1 MIELLK
7 MSSEE
12 KVDDRKEDFEEDDN
26 ESVANSNDHE
36 EDDDDDDD
44 EDEIVADS
52 LTDIGLYNALGNFL
66 TDDEGITVGQSLA
79 LIAKEL
85 NKLNHNLKKYVKS

>member
-1 MIELLK
+1 
-7 MSSEE
+7 MSSEK
-12 KVDDRKEDFEEDDN
+12 KVNDKEVFEEEEDN
-26 ESVANSNDHE
+26 ESNSDNHE
-36 EDDDDDDD
+36 VDDEDDDD

-66 TDDEGITVGQSLA
+66 TDDEGITVGQSIA

-85 NKLNHNLKKYVKS
+85 NKLNHNLKKFAKS

>member
-1 MIELLK
+1 
-7 MSSEE
+7 MSSEK
-12 KVDDRKEDFEEDDN
+12 KVDDKEVFEEEDN
-26 ESVANSNDHE
+26 ESNSDNHE
-36 EDDDDDDD
+36 VDDVDDDDDDDDDD

-85 NKLNHNLKKYVKS
+85 NKLNHNLKKFAKS

>member
-1 MIELLK
+1 
-7 MSSEE
+7 MSSEK
-12 KVDDRKEDFEEDDN
+12 KVDNKEVFEEDEN
-26 ESVANSNDHE
+26 ESNSDNHE
-36 EDDDDDDD
+36 VNEVDDDDDDDD

-85 NKLNHNLKKYVKS
+85 NKLNHNLKKFAKS

>member
-1 MIELLK
+1 
-7 MSSEE
+7 MSSEK
-12 KVDDRKEDFEEDDN
+12 KVDDKEVFEEEDN
-26 ESVANSNDHE
+26 ESNSDNHE
-36 EDDDDDDD
+36 VDDVDDDDDDD

-85 NKLNHNLKKYVKS
+85 NKLNHNLKKFAK

>member
-1 MIELLK
+1 
-7 MSSEE
+7 MSSEK
-12 KVDDRKEDFEEDDN
+12 KVNDKEVFEEEEDN
-26 ESVANSNDHE
+26 ESNSDNHE
-36 EDDDDDDD
+36 VDDEDDDD

-66 TDDEGITVGQSLA
+66 TDDEGITVGQSIA

-85 NKLNHNLKKYVKS
+85 NKLNHNLKKFAK

>member
-26 ESVANSNDHE
+26 ESVANSNDNE
-36 EDDDDDDD
+36 EDDDDDD

-79 LIAKEL
+79 LIAKEM

>member
-1 MIELLK
+1 
-7 MSSEE
+7 MSSEK
-12 KVDDRKEDFEEDDN
+12 KVDDKEVFEEEDN
-26 ESVANSNDHE
+26 ESNSDNHE
-36 EDDDDDDD
+36 VDDVDDDDDDD

-85 NKLNHNLKKYVKS
+85 NKLNHNLKKFAKS

>member
-1 MIELLK
+1 

-26 ESVANSNDHE
+26 ESVANSDDHE
-36 EDDDDDDD
+36 DDDDDDDD

>member
-1 MIELLK
+1 
-7 MSSEE
+7 MSSEK
-12 KVDDRKEDFEEDDN
+12 KVNDKEVFEEEEDN
-26 ESVANSNDHE
+26 ESNSDNHE
-36 EDDDDDDD
+36 VDDEDDDD

-85 NKLNHNLKKYVKS
+85 NKLNHNLKKFAK

>member
-1 MIELLK
+1 

-26 ESVANSNDHE
+26 ESVANSNDNE
-36 EDDDDDDD
+36 EDDDDDD

>member
-1 MIELLK
+1 

-12 KVDDRKEDFEEDDN
+12 KVDDRNVDFEEDDI
-26 ESVANSNDHE
+26 ESVTNSNDHE

-44 EDEIVADS
+44 DDDEIVADS

>member
-1 MIELLK
+1 
-7 MSSEE
+7 MSSEK
-12 KVDDRKEDFEEDDN
+12 KVDDKEVFEEDEN
-26 ESVANSNDHE
+26 ESNSDNHE
-36 EDDDDDDD
+36 VNEVDDDDDDDDD

-85 NKLNHNLKKYVKS
+85 NKLNHNLKKFAKS